1 MLVKVLDRGAGLDAG
16 QGACRG
22 AGPDAG
28 QGVRAC
34 RYHKLGAGLDTA
46 GACRFSLWFFLAGSG
61 VSGLIGASLVS
72 LVLSVLVLLV
82 LVLSALVLHWLFLSI
97 LVQVVSEK

>member
-1 MLVKVLDRGAGLDAG
+1 MLVFVIAVAACPH
-16 QGACRG
+16 ACRG
-22 AGPDAG
+22 AGLDAG

-82 LVLSALVLHWLFLSI
+82 HGFVGASLALAVFVDS
-97 LVQVVSEK
+97 SPGG

>member
-1 MLVKVLDRGAGLDAG
+1 MLVFVIAVAACPH
-16 QGACRG
+16 ACRG
-22 AGPDAG
+22 AGLDAG

-61 VSGLIGASLVS
+61 VSGLIGVS
-72 LVLSVLVLLV
+72 LVGSGFVGASL
-82 LVLSALVLHWLFLSI
+82 ALAVFVDS
-97 LVQVVSEK
+97 SPGG